1 MMNSDA
7 QEGPGLERLRGVWSQ
22 VLGRDSVAADD
33 NFFSLGG
40 DSITAIRLVAEARSA
55 GLDIS
60 VEEVFLH
67 PTLGELA
74 REAAGVPDAPMTQE
88 PSAGATL
95 TTTLADLDPGDVP
108 AGVADAY
115 PLSSLQLGILY
126 HCEVSDDPR
135 LYHDLTSVR
144 VSGPWDE
151 GALRDAVA
159 ALVDRHDMLRTSF
172 ELAEFREPLQLV
184 HTTATVPMETQD
196 LSGLTDEEQL
206 SALDDWWQRQSGTS
220 FDETKAPLLRIHVG
234 ILAPDS
240 FHLSLSVHHILLDGW
255 SFARLATEVLVEY
268 ERRLGYE
275 GPGLEPMP
283 RVRYRDFVAA
293 EQSATRDAASRTYWT
308 QLLKGMEALSLPKPS
323 AADGTGTGELVQEL
337 PDALAVG
344 VQRFSAELGVPVKSV
359 FLAAHLW
366 AMGELC
372 GTEDVVSGLCGNGR
386 PESEGADL
394 VLGVFLNVLPVRLRL
409 EHGGWTELVR
419 AAFDAEREH
428 LPHRQYPLARMR
440 KDLGHSPFEA
450 MFNYTDFH
458 VFDRVDSLRR
468 ISADRWSFADRT
480 NFPVLVEVNRLP
492 QRMSYELNIRVD
504 PAEASATLAPR
515 IGELMVRALTAIV
528 REGDRRDCGSE
539 SVTSGKRG

>member
-1 MMNSDA
+1 MTDTGVLGTPA
-7 QEGPGLERLRGVWSQ
+7 GAGPGFERLREVWSQ
-22 VLGRDSVAADD
+22 VLGRDSIAADD

-40 DSITAIRLVAEARSA
+40 DSITAIRLVAQARSA

-74 REAAGVPDAPMTQE
+74 REAAGLGDDPVAEQ
-88 PSAGATL
+88 PSTGATL
-95 TTTLADLDPGDVP
+95 TTTLADLDPALVP
-108 AGVADAY
+108 AGVAAAY

-126 HCEVSDDPR
+126 HCELSDDPA
-135 LYHDLTSVR
+135 LYHDLTRVR

-159 ALVDRHDMLRTSF
+159 ALVDRHEMLRTSF

-184 HTTATVPMETQD
+184 HGTATVPLETQD
-196 LSGLTDEEQL
+196 LSGLTDEEQQR
-206 SALDDWWQRQSGTS
+206 ALDDWWERESATA

-234 ILAPDS
+234 VLSQDS

-255 SFARLATEVLVEY
+255 SFARLATEILVEY
-268 ERRLGYE
+268 ERRLGYD

-283 RVRYRDFVAA
+283 QVRYRDFVAA
-293 EQSATRDAASRTYWT
+293 EQSAIRNAASRTYWGE
-308 QLLKGMEALSLPKPS
+308 LLKGMEPLSLPVASGADEPG
-323 AADGTGTGELVQEL
+323 AAELVREL
-337 PDALAVG
+337 PDELAAR
-344 VQRFSAELGVPVKSV
+344 VQEFSAALGVPAKSV

-372 GTEDVVSGLCGNGR
+372 GAEDVVTGLCGNGR

-394 VLGVFLNVLPVRLRL
+394 VLGVFLNVLPVRVRL
-409 EHGGWTELVR
+409 EHGNWTELVQ
-419 AAFDAEREH
+419 AAFEAEREH
-428 LPHRQYPLARMR
+428 LAHRGYPLARIQ
-440 KDLGHSPFEA
+440 KDLGHAPFEA

-458 VFDRVDSLRR
+458 VFDKVDSLRR
-468 ISADRWSFADRT
+468 ISTDRWSFADRT

-492 QRMSYELNIRVD
+492 QRKTYELSIRVD
-504 PAEASATLAPR
+504 PAQASGTLAPR
-515 IGELMVRALTAIV
+515 IGESMVRALSAIV
-528 REGDRRDCGSE
+528 RKAD
-539 SVTSGKRG
+539 